1 MTVLRCTAA
10 LLKRMKYPAKPEEP
24 EPQRNPLGEWYAD
37 LLIWKRHPMVVLMN
51 ADTGVVMVLP
61 GMAAD
66 LVRLSL
72 HAQLHFEVLC
82 HLFDL
87 QGKAVEAEIRGFKG
101 GFYCGATR
109 DRSLLGSLNERK
121 FEVAASFDHGTESM
135 FDVAAHCWEGL
146 FLPSKHSAN
155 PPSGP
160 LDYKKPLALARQRL
174 MPHAPLSHIH
184 PART

>member
-1 MTVLRCTAA
+1 MTVLRCTAS

-37 LLIWKRHPMVVLMN
+37 LLIWKRHPLVVLMN

-61 GMAAD
+61 GLAAD

-82 HLFDL
+82 NQFDL

-109 DRSLLGSLNERK
+109 DRSLVGSLKERK
-121 FEVAASFDHGTESM
+121 LDLADTFDHGTKSK
-135 FDVAAHCWEGL
+135 FDAAAHCWEGL
-146 FLPSKHSAN
+146 FLPSKHSSH

-160 LDYKKPLALARQRL
+160 HDYKTPLALARERL
-174 MPHAPLSHIH
+174 MPQTPLFPVN